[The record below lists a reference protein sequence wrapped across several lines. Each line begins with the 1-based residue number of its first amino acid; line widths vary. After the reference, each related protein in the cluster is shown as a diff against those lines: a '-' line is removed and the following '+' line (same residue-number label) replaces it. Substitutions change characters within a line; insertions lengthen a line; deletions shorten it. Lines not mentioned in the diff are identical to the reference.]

1 MISLNIFEMK
11 LHLHENTAEGVNSCF
26 LSCCTVSVTATFLF
40 FSFLFKVNLVHVI
53 SCSHHS
59 LLHIKKSY

>member
-1 MISLNIFEMK
+1 MLGPKHPGTRDKNIIIIVFLCNSLFFNIFEMK

-40 FSFLFKVNLVHVI
+40 FSF
-53 SCSHHS
+53 
-59 LLHIKKSY
+59 